1 MNELI
6 RSTDLKVI
14 KNRLFNMDAF
24 EFILYYPDYLD
35 EIEQI
40 IKPELLPIM
49 EELREIDPH
58 DLVTPD
64 TWIVSELQA
73 RGFVWMIFLKEFKK
87 RQ

>member
-1 MNELI
+1 
-6 RSTDLKVI
+6 
-14 KNRLFNMDAF
+14 MDALD
-24 EFILYYPDYLD
+24 FIIHYPDYLD

-40 IKPELLPIM
+40 VKPDLIPIV

-58 DLVTPD
+58 DIVSPE

-73 RGFVWMIFLKEFKK
+73 RGLVWMIFLREFKK